1 MDDVEVDG
9 SGSLAHSCLAVKQV
23 PALPV
28 HQRDKTCLVL
38 LAHHG
43 SSFPAA
49 ADRSVCRT
57 GRLIFDGGDMA

>member
-9 SGSLAHSCLAVKQV
+9 SGSLAIKQV
-23 PALPV
+23 PALPI
-28 HQRDKTCLVL
+28 HQRDKTCLSL

-49 ADRSVCRT
+49 ADRSARRT
-57 GRLIFDGGDMA
+57 GRSIFDGGDMA